1 MEIGLMICM
10 IILLILFTI
19 FIGIIFIGIVAYI
32 KTNNKNNQ
40 SLEGTSFSDL
50 MDILKGIIAIEIDL
64 YETNIFKDREGIT
77 NSNFDNFYKD
87 MCESIE
93 KNISEEFMN
102 EITKYV
108 TIDFVYTLI
117 ARKIKVYLT
126 SKVV

>member
-1 MEIGLMICM
+1 MEIGFMIC
-10 IILLILFTI
+10 IVILLILFTI
-19 FIGIIFIGIVAYI
+19 FIGITFIGIMAYI
-32 KTNNKNNQ
+32 KTNNRNNQ
-40 SLEGTSFSDL
+40 SLEGTNFSDL

-93 KNISEEFMN
+93 KNISIEFMN

-126 SKVV
+126 SKVL

>member
-19 FIGIIFIGIVAYI
+19 FIGIIFIGIMAYI

-117 ARKIKVYLT
+117 ARKIKVYLA

>member
-1 MEIGLMICM
+1 MEIGFFVCM
-10 IILLILFTI
+10 ILMLIMFFIFITI
-19 FIGIIFIGIVAYI
+19 TFIGIMAFI
-32 KTNNKNNQ
+32 KSKNQ
-40 SLEGTSFSDL
+40 SNGIEGTDFNEL
-50 MDILKGIIAIEIDL
+50 IDILKGIISIEIDL

-77 NSNFDNFYKD
+77 NANFDNFYKD

-93 KNISEEFMN
+93 KNISAEFMN

-117 ARKIKVYLT
+117 ARKIKTYLV

>member
-1 MEIGLMICM
+1 MEIGFFVCTILM
-10 IILLILFTI
+10 LIMFFIFIAIT
-19 FIGIIFIGIVAYI
+19 FIGIMAFI
-32 KTNNKNNQ
+32 KSKNQ
-40 SLEGTSFSDL
+40 SNGIEGTDFNEL
-50 MDILKGIIAIEIDL
+50 IDILKGIISIEIDL

-77 NSNFDNFYKD
+77 NANFDNFYKD

-93 KNISEEFMN
+93 KNISAEFMN

-117 ARKIKVYLT
+117 ARKIKTYLV